1 MKGNLRFNLVFGV
14 IGLVL
19 TLLFSLMNNNLFMTS
34 LIRAVVSFAA
44 WFALAFVLRWAWT
57 IASAPQAES
66 EFNDWK
72 AEDAQ
77 TGTRLDLTTPDESD
91 ELNELLKPK
100 TDPPQEGDAG
110 FTPLN
115 PPKLVSKKDPEELA
129 KAVRHLTEN

>member
-14 IGLVL
+14 IGFVL
-19 TLLFSLMNNNLFMTS
+19 TLLFSLTNNLFMTS
-34 LIRAVVSFAA
+34 VIRGLVSFAA
-44 WFALAFVLRWAWT
+44 WFALAFLLRWVWT
-57 IASAPQAES
+57 MASTPQAES
-66 EFNDWK
+66 ESHDVEQ
-72 AEDAQ
+72 EDAK

-100 TDPPQEGDAG
+100 TDMSQERDAG

>member
-14 IGLVL
+14 FGFVL
-19 TLLFSLMNNNLFMTS
+19 TLLFSLTNNLFMTS
-34 LIRAVVSFAA
+34 VIRGLVSFAI
-44 WFALAFVLRWAWT
+44 WFALAFLLRWAWT
-57 IASAPQAES
+57 VVSTPPAE
-66 EFNDWK
+66 
-72 AEDAQ
+72 AELHDGQ
-77 TGTRLDLTTPDESD
+77 RGDQETGTRLDLTTPDESD

-100 TDPPQEGDAG
+100 SDLPLEKDAG